1 MPAWQHRQ
9 HKRKN
14 VLFHTM
20 LKLLRLVLL
29 SVLHGQA
36 LVVQGEDASALDML
50 KEARVAGVVSPILP
64 VARSR
69 VCSARPTAFFQR
81 AGDADGARFAARC
94 AASASTSLNT
104 VSKNRLGNAYVTGS

>member
-69 VCSARPTAFFQR
+69 VCSARPTAFFREQETLM
-81 AGDADGARFAARC
+81 APDLLPDAQPLHQPA
-94 AASASTSLNT
+94 
-104 VSKNRLGNAYVTGS
+104 